1 MEQSA
6 IDGIILQNHLVIG
19 GMKEG
24 VGTLAADV
32 RPRHPTVMEQFQNHI
47 PQLGKGQCAL
57 LPIGM
62 YLRGRKDIL
71 INGQIDGQI
80 FGKTVLPTV
89 IPGNLAFISSS
100 IYLIN
105 SAIVPHY
112 SLSYL
117 KQSSWGKMI
126 YYKFHTVLL
135 KELSKGNRSSW
146 KTWLGQRG
154 MGD

>member
-57 LPIGM
+57 LPISM

-89 IPGNLAFISSS
+89 IPGNLAFILS
-100 IYLIN
+100 LIH
-105 SAIVPHY
+105 I
-112 SLSYL
+112 
-117 KQSSWGKMI
+117 
-126 YYKFHTVLL
+126 
-135 KELSKGNRSSW
+135 
-146 KTWLGQRG
+146 
-154 MGD
+154 